1 MDQRVSVVTLG
12 VDDVARSRAFYTALG
27 WEPALEPDGRVIFF
41 QAGGLVFALWARED
55 MEAETG
61 VSGGR
66 PGAAM
71 LAYNVGTDGE
81 VDELLAAATAAGGD
95 VVAGPRRMEWGGYSG
110 SFADPD
116 GHLWEVAHNPFWTIY
131 EDGTVSLQ
139 PPGTP

>member
-1 MDQRVSVVTLG
+1 VDQRVSVVTLG
-12 VDDVARSRAFYTALG
+12 VGDVARSRAFYTGLG

-41 QAGGLVFALWARED
+41 QARGLVFALWALED

-61 VSGGR
+61 VTGGR
-66 PGAAM
+66 PGGLM
-71 LAYNVGTDGE
+71 LAHNVGTDEE
-81 VDELLAAATAAGGD
+81 VDGVLDEAARAGGT
-95 VVAGPRRMEWGGYSG
+95 VVAPARRMEWGGYSG
-110 SFADPD
+110 AFADPD

>member
-1 MDQRVSVVTLG
+1 M
-12 VDDVARSRAFYTALG
+12 
-27 WEPALEPDGRVIFF
+27 
-41 QAGGLVFALWARED
+41 FALWARED

-66 PGAAM
+66 PARPM

-81 VDELLAAATAAGGD
+81 VDALLAAAADAGGD
-95 VVAGPRRMEWGGYSG
+95 VVATARRMEWGGWSG

-116 GHLWEVAHNPFWTIY
+116 GHLWEVAHNPYWTVA
-131 EDGTVSLQ
+131 EDGSVSLE

>member
-1 MDQRVSVVTLG
+1 MDQRVSVITLG
-12 VDDVARSRAFYTALG
+12 VEDVARSRAFYTALG

-41 QAGGLVFALWARED
+41 QAGGVVFALWARED

-66 PGAAM
+66 PGGLM
-71 LAYNVGTDGE
+71 LAYNTRADAE
-81 VDELLAAATAAGGD
+81 VDELLDAAAAAGGSI
-95 VVAGPRRMEWGGYSG
+95 VAPARRMEWGGWSG

-116 GHLWEVAHNPFWTIY
+116 GHLWEVAHNPLWTVA
-131 EDGTVSLQ
+131 EDGSVSLD